1 MHSILGDLKMT
12 EVELIPNRAREDF
25 SDDVILFLLCFEM

>member
-1 MHSILGDLKMT
+1 MNNLLGDLKMT

-25 SDDVILFLLCFEM
+25 SDEVIFFLIVL